1 MPNSG
6 SGDAL
11 VVSKWGHRRSLLE
24 LFKIRH
30 KANFSR
36 VCNVSAVQRRNVDV
50 ILLRCRAGDMTQCN
64 MARGQAAMSDSI
76 DALIVMRA
84 IMPATEVSLRR
95 RGKMY
100 RPSSTLACERGMS

>member
-64 MARGQAAMSDSI
+64 MARGQASI
-76 DALIVMRA
+76 DALMVMRV